1 MVNAN
6 ITAEVVEANEFPA
19 RARKYAVRG
28 VPKTVVNDG
37 AVEFVGAQP
46 EGVQVQAVLRAAG
59 VDGAGEEDDEDEGDE
74 GA

>member
-37 AVEFVGAQP
+37 ALEFVGAQP
-46 EGVQVQAVLRAAG
+46 ENVQVQTVLRAAG
-59 VDGAGEEDDEDEGDE
+59 VDADDEAE
-74 GA
+74 